1 MKEKKLFRHKIKGG
15 FGLIGREK
23 KSILLY
29 PKASVMGVKGQ
40 DSDHTFFN
48 MEVFLTFQLNQKFSK
63 L

>member
-1 MKEKKLFRHKIKGG
+1 M
-15 FGLIGREK
+15 IGREK

-29 PKASVMGVKGQ
+29 PKASVMGLKGQ

-48 MEVFLTFQLNQKFSK
+48 MEVFLTFQLNQKFPK